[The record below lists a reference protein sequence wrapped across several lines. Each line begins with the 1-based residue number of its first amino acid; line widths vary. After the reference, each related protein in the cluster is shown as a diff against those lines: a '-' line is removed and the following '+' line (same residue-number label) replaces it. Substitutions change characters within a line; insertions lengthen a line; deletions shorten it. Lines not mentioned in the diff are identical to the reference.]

1 MPCQVPCQFSLTN
14 KHSWSTS
21 TRPWLLQVQGAD
33 AYRLPRHDG
42 PVLDTGHMRDSEGV
56 PDHHILI
63 LDAAVLRRPS
73 DLSVSIL
80 PSDQ

>member
-1 MPCQVPCQFSLTN
+1 MPCRSAMSILAYKQAQLEH
-14 KHSWSTS
+14 KHPPKASANA
-21 TRPWLLQVQGAD
+21 GAD

-63 LDAAVLRRPS
+63 LDAAVLHRPS
-73 DLSVSIL
+73 DLSVSFL
-80 PSDQ
+80 PPDQ